1 MLLFVNISNTPSK
14 IEIQLHLPLCY
25 QNYQNKYSH
34 QTTISNNP
42 YLIYL
47 ILHHSNHLIY
57 QIIKNSNDF
66 GQESNI
72 VHIKILSKKYV
83 NLYNSFILFSNIF
96 NK

>member
-1 MLLFVNISNTPSK
+1 MLRLVDISNTPSK
-14 IEIQLHLPLCY
+14 IEILHLPLCY
-25 QNYQNKYSH
+25 QNHQNKYSH
-34 QTTISNNP
+34 QTAISSNP

-47 ILHHSNHLIY
+47 ILHHSNQLIY